1 MKPFR
6 LAVLAAAL
14 TAAPHAIAA
23 PLEAYGKLPN
33 IEQVAIS
40 PDGQKLGVI
49 WSDGV
54 QRRIVVRNM
63 ATGKLSQLGAG
74 DVKVRSLD
82 WAGPDHLLITTSTT
96 SYISGVEAPRGEY
109 AQLLDYDLAQG
120 KVRPLMRGADES
132 LNIIIGTPMVR
143 EVKGKTVVIVEGV
156 SFVDNKGVDSL
167 FQLDLKSG
175 SSKIYRTGFKYTK
188 DWVVGGDG
196 EPLAEAEYNQE
207 TGAWTLRNR
216 LASGGWGPLMTR
228 TAPLDH
234 PNLQGLGRTP
244 DSFLISERVKDAL
257 VLHEVSASN
266 PTVGEPLRQ
275 DLTGSLI
282 QAAGGGV
289 LLGFADLVGDEDV
302 YTLLAPAD
310 AEAWRKIR
318 RAYKGSRV
326 QLVSW
331 SADRSRIVVRVDPPD
346 DGPSYALVDL
356 KTGRADSIGFL
367 YDDLKPQDVSP
378 VRPIRYKAADG
389 LEITGYLTLPNGR
402 PDRKLPLVVLPHGGP
417 AVRDDPGFDWWSQA
431 LASRGYAVLRVNFR
445 GSAGF
450 GRPFMEAGYGQWG
463 RKMQSDLSDGVR
475 FLAAE
480 GTIDPARVC
489 IAGASYGGY
498 AALAG
503 AVLDPKVYRCAV
515 SVSGP
520 ADLPAMLAT
529 LKGSGRL
536 EATRYWTRFMG
547 AEDSKDPVL
556 KDISPAAHV
565 DQVRIPILLIHGKD
579 DTVVPL
585 AQSLA
590 MERALRAAG
599 KDVQMITL
607 AGEDH
612 WLSRGET
619 RQQMLTSLVAFL
631 EKNNP
636 PN

>member
-63 ATGKLSQLGAG
+63 ATRKLDQLGAG

-143 EVKGKTVVIVEGV
+143 EIKGKTVVIVEGV

-556 KDISPAAHV
+556 KDISPAAHA

>member
-1 MKPFR
+1 
-6 LAVLAAAL
+6 
-14 TAAPHAIAA
+14 
-23 PLEAYGKLPN
+23 
-33 IEQVAIS
+33 
-40 PDGQKLGVI
+40 
-49 WSDGV
+49 
-54 QRRIVVRNM
+54 
-63 ATGKLSQLGAG
+63 
-74 DVKVRSLD
+74 
-82 WAGPDHLLITTSTT
+82 PDHLLITTSTT
-96 SYISGVEAPRGEY
+96 AYISGVEAPRGEY

-143 EVKGKTVVIVEGV
+143 EIKGKTVVIVEGV

-266 PTVGEPLRQ
+266 PTMGEPLRQ

-556 KDISPAAHV
+556 KDISPAAHA

>member
-1 MKPFR
+1 
-6 LAVLAAAL
+6 
-14 TAAPHAIAA
+14 
-23 PLEAYGKLPN
+23 
-33 IEQVAIS
+33 
-40 PDGQKLGVI
+40 
-49 WSDGV
+49 
-54 QRRIVVRNM
+54 
-63 ATGKLSQLGAG
+63 
-74 DVKVRSLD
+74 
-82 WAGPDHLLITTSTT
+82 PDHLLITTSTT

-143 EVKGKTVVIVEGV
+143 EIKGKTVVIVEGV

-367 YDDLKPQDVSP
+367 YEDLKPQDVSP

-556 KDISPAAHV
+556 KDISPAAHA